1 LPAEWQ
7 ASAPAVVPQ
16 GEVKSPAEEPRAD
29 VQLPVDVAGL
39 VAKGQRDGWESLTA
53 AEKHTVTRAAP
64 AAADAMRGKPAASAR
79 KRR

>member
-1 LPAEWQ
+1 MRTAARLAPALCAILGCGTENPAAGPQLPA
-7 ASAPAVVPQ
+7 
-16 GEVKSPAEEPRAD
+16 
-29 VQLPVDVAGL
+29 DVAGL

-64 AAADAMRGKPAASAR
+64 AAADAMRGKPAAPAR